1 MTRDAEYD
9 VLMLKCQHD
18 GKAHMMTF
26 SPRDIVFD
34 RSTNY
39 RLYCGMTKYWNLQF
53 KKSKN

>member
-39 RLYCGMTKYWNLQF
+39 RLYCGMTKY
-53 KKSKN
+53 